1 MYVIAGLGNPG
12 PSYLFTRHNIGFM
25 TIDKVAEVRAA
36 RVEANAGSYLWG
48 VVRFGS
54 TKVLLVKPLTF
65 MNLSGKAIKEAL
77 ASYDLTPSS
86 LLVVYDDVDL
96 VAGRIQLKRGG
107 GSGGHNGIESIMEE
121 LGTADFKRLRMGV
134 GGRGEGELSDYV
146 LSPFEEDEQAVIREA
161 IGKAAGAVEM
171 VVARG
176 FKEAMNEY
184 NRRPVV
190 VESEQAESDSGDKL
204 EP

>member
-25 TIDKVAEVRAA
+25 TIDKVAELRGA
-36 RVEANAGSYLWG
+36 RVEGNAGSYLWG
-48 VVRFGS
+48 AVSFGRS
-54 TKVLLVKPLTF
+54 KALLVKPLTF
-65 MNLSGKAIKEAL
+65 MNLSGKAVKEAL
-77 ASYDLTPSS
+77 ASYDLTPDS

-96 VAGRIQLKRGG
+96 APGRIQLKQSG

-121 LGTADFKRLRMGV
+121 LGTADFKRLRMGI
-134 GGRGEGELSDYV
+134 GGRGCGEELSDYV
-146 LSPFEEDEQAVIREA
+146 LGAFKEDELTTVRGEIS
-161 IGKAAGAVEM
+161 KAAAAIEM
-171 VVARG
+171 MVARG

-184 NRRPVV
+184 NRRPVI
-190 VESEQAESDSGDKL
+190 AESANDDTQ